1 MYIKIKRNA
10 FLEAIE
16 KLVAKKPLGR
26 GKKAYLNG
34 NISISLADKTIIFQ
48 ADTAKVTG
56 DASGSWEGAVYLPFQ
71 IAISLLK
78 IPPKEE
84 EMTIEYLDG
93 KLKIGPLKLAATHY
107 V

>member
-10 FLEAIE
+10 FLEAIK

-34 NISISLADKTIIFQ
+34 NISISLTDKTIIFQ
-48 ADTAKVTG
+48 AETAKVTADG
-56 DASGSWEGAVYLPFQ
+56 DGSWEGAVFLPFQ

-93 KLKIGPLKLAATHY
+93 KLKIGPLKLAARHFA
-107 V
+107 

>member
-1 MYIKIKRNA
+1 MFIKIKRNA

-16 KLVAKKPLGR
+16 KLEAKKPLGR

-34 NISISLADKTIIFQ
+34 SISISMAEKMVIFQ
-48 ADTAKVTG
+48 AETAKVT
-56 DASGSWEGAVYLPFQ
+56 AEAEGSWDGAVLLQFQ

-84 EMTIEYLDG
+84 TMTIEYLDG
-93 KLKIGPLKLAATHY
+93 GLKIGPLKLTAPHLA
-107 V
+107 

>member
-1 MYIKIKRNA
+1 MFIKIKRNT

-16 KLVAKKPLGR
+16 RLEAKKPLGR
-26 GKKAYLNG
+26 GKKAYLSG
-34 NISISLADKTIIFQ
+34 NISICMADKTVIFQ
-48 ADTAKVTG
+48 AETAKVTA
-56 DASGSWEGAVYLPFQ
+56 DAEGSWNGTVLLPFQ

-84 EMTIEYLDG
+84 MMTIEYLDG
-93 KLKIGPLKLAATHY
+93 KLKLGPLKLKAEHF

>member
-1 MYIKIKRNA
+1 MEQNKQYNKEIFVKDYFKIHNFYA
-10 FLEAIE
+10 NIY
-16 KLVAKKPLGR
+16 
-26 GKKAYLNG
+26 GK
-34 NISISLADKTIIFQ
+34 DKTIIFQ
-48 ADTAKVTG
+48 AETAKVTA
-56 DASGSWEGAVYLPFQ
+56 DASGSWDGAVSLPFQ